1 MTGPRLGRGIGGWS
15 GRLLAVAL
23 ALLAVAGTARMA
35 AAQDDPY
42 SATVT
47 IDATSDNVAKA
58 RDLARIDGQRR
69 ALTAIVDRLAGG
81 PGKAKPPK
89 LSDNQIT
96 DMVTSFEVANEKMSA
111 VRYIADYTYHFRP
124 DALTKALQTAGITIT
139 APNPAS
145 AGTPSADAGGK
156 PIVVLPVYQSGAGT
170 VLWEDPNPWR
180 QAWAERQ
187 PDSSSSGNGPS
198 GNGPSGNAAARL
210 LVPMG
215 DVGDIG
221 AIDADKARAGD
232 SAAFAEIARK
242 YAADEALLM
251 VAVQRPMG
259 DRAGGERPAGLDV
272 TVRRYRLG
280 QPGEAHADSIDAN
293 PGEADDAFF
302 RRAVAQIVI
311 DIDNG
316 WKSAK
321 APRVD
326 QQGSI
331 VAVLPISGLDDWIKL
346 RDRLA
351 AAPTVRKVEV
361 RSLSRQEATIEIQYV
376 GSLDQLKGSLAD
388 IQLALEGGDP
398 TWRIARSGEA
408 KP

>member
-1 MTGPRLGRGIGGWS
+1 MTWPPLGRGIGGWS
-15 GRLLAVAL
+15 GRLLAVGL
-23 ALLAVAGTARMA
+23 ALLAVAGAARIA

-42 SATVT
+42 STTVA
-47 IDATSDNVAKA
+47 IDATSDNAAKA
-58 RDLARIDGQRR
+58 RDLARVDGQRR
-69 ALTAIVDRLAGG
+69 ALTAIIDRLAGG
-81 PGKAKPPK
+81 PGKAKPLK

-111 VRYIADYTYHFRP
+111 VRYVADYTYHFRA
-124 DALTKALQTAGITIT
+124 DAVTKALQTAGITIA
-139 APNPAS
+139 APNPAGPG
-145 AGTPSADAGGK
+145 ATAADAGGK
-156 PIVVLPVYQSGAGT
+156 PIVVLPVYQSGART

-187 PDSSSSGNGPS
+187 PGS
-198 GNGPSGNAAARL
+198 GPSGNAQSANAARL

-215 DVGDIG
+215 DIGDMG

-232 SAAFAEIARK
+232 SAAFTEIAKK

-251 VAVQRPMG
+251 VAVQRPTG
-259 DRAGGERPAGLDV
+259 DRTGGERPAGLDV

-280 QPGEAHADSIDAN
+280 QPGETHADSIDAN

-321 APRVD
+321 TPRVD

-351 AAPTVRKVEV
+351 AVPAVRKVEV

-388 IQLALEGGDP
+388 IKLALEGGDP

>member
-1 MTGPRLGRGIGGWS
+1 MFAMTWPPWGRGIGGWR
-15 GRLLAVAL
+15 GRLLAATFL
-23 ALLAVAGTARMA
+23 ALLAAAGAARVA

-42 SATVT
+42 STTVSV
-47 IDATSDNVAKA
+47 DATSDSAAKA

-69 ALTAIVDRLAGG
+69 ALNTIVDRLAGG

-111 VRYIADYTYHFRP
+111 VRYVADYTYHFRA
-124 DALTKALQTAGITIT
+124 DALTKALQAAGVTIT
-139 APNPAS
+139 APNPANPG
-145 AGTPSADAGGK
+145 APAADAGGK
-156 PIVVLPVYQSGAGT
+156 PIVVLPVYQSGGRT

-187 PDSSSSGNGPS
+187 PGS
-198 GNGPSGNAAARL
+198 GPSGNAQSANATARL

-215 DVGDIG
+215 DIGDMG

-232 SAAFAEIARK
+232 SAAFTEIAKK

-251 VAVQRPMG
+251 VAVQRSVG
-259 DRAGGERPAGLDV
+259 DRTGGERPAGLDV

-280 QPGEAHADSIDAN
+280 QPGETHADSIDSN
-293 PGEADDAFF
+293 PGEAENAFF
-302 RRAVAQIVI
+302 GRAVAQIVI

-321 APRVD
+321 TPRVD

-346 RDRLA
+346 RDRLTA
-351 AAPTVRKVEV
+351 VPAVRKVEV

-376 GSLDQLKGSLAD
+376 GSLDQFKGSLAD
-388 IQLALEGGDP
+388 IKLALEGGDP
-398 TWRIARSGEA
+398 TWRIARSAEA

>member
-1 MTGPRLGRGIGGWS
+1 MTWPPLGRGIGGWR
-15 GRLLAVAL
+15 GRLLAAAFL
-23 ALLAVAGTARMA
+23 ALLAVAGAARVA

-42 SATVT
+42 STTVT
-47 IDATSDNVAKA
+47 VDATSDNVAKA

-69 ALTAIVDRLAGG
+69 ALTAVIDRLAGG
-81 PGKAKPPK
+81 PGKAKTPK

-111 VRYIADYTYHFRP
+111 VRYVADYTYHFRA
-124 DALTKALQTAGITIT
+124 DALTKALQTAGITIA

-145 AGTPSADAGGK
+145 PGAVAADAGGK
-156 PIVVLPVYQSGAGT
+156 PIVVLPVYQSGART

-187 PDSSSSGNGPS
+187 PGSGPS
-198 GNGPSGNAAARL
+198 GNGPSGNATARL

-215 DVGDIG
+215 DIGDIS
-221 AIDADKARAGD
+221 AIDADKTRAGD
-232 SAAFAEIARK
+232 STAFTEIARK

-251 VAVQRPMG
+251 VAVQRPTG
-259 DRAGGERPAGLDV
+259 DRAAGLDV

-280 QPGEAHADSIDAN
+280 QPGEVHADSIDAN
-293 PGEADDAFF
+293 PGEAEGAFF
-302 RRAVAQIVI
+302 GRAVAQIVI

-321 APRVD
+321 TPRVD

-351 AAPTVRKVEV
+351 AAPAVRKVEV

-388 IQLALEGGDP
+388 IKLALEGGDP

-408 KP
+408 RP